1 MSIVSEYT
9 KIFQSLKPELDK
21 AENERIK
28 YLTTFIVGVVVTLVL
43 FSGFLLAMFGL
54 LSSAIML
61 VFLFSSMLA
70 CLLSYLT
77 IINYKQYLKTN
88 FMPRFIK
95 CFKDIRW
102 INNTNSR
109 PIFSTIELEASNLF
123 STFNR
128 IKVDDAFKGNYNG
141 VDYEIAEIKLIQEG
155 SKSSTTAFKG
165 VILSVPSNKT
175 IKANT
180 IIATKRDMNIRNYP
194 TGIIMLIIISVP
206 LLLCECFLSLQ
217 FSSNIDLFINLIMLI
232 IITLIIILIT
242 ICNFIEKQKS
252 MQTVKLESVN
262 FDKRFNVFSKNQVE
276 ARYLLTPT
284 FIEKFTRLYTAFGTN
299 KAKCSF
305 YKDFSGNDRIMF
317 AISTWKDLFEPGNLF
332 TPVNEPKYLFL
343 SDFTSIFNM
352 IEFFKLD
359 EKTKL

>member
-21 AENERIK
+21 AEIKRIK

-61 VFLFSSMLA
+61 VFLFSSILA
-70 CLLSYLT
+70 GYLSYLT
-77 IINYKQYLKTN
+77 IRNFKRYIKAN
-88 FMPRFIK
+88 FMSKFLK
-95 CFKDIRW
+95 CFKEIRR
-102 INNTNSR
+102 ISDENSAR
-109 PIFSTIELEASNLF
+109 IFSTKELKASNLF
-123 STFNR
+123 STFNT

-141 VDYEIAEIKLIQEG
+141 VDYKITEIKLIQEG
-155 SKSSTTAFKG
+155 SKNSTTAFKG

-194 TGIIMLIIISVP
+194 TGIIASIILVPILI
-206 LLLCECFLSLQ
+206 CEWFLSLK
-217 FSSNIDLFINLIMLI
+217 FSSDIDNFIKLIVLT
-232 IITLIIILIT
+232 IITLIII
-242 ICNFIEKQKS
+242 CSFIEKQKS
-252 MQTVKLESVN
+252 MQTVKLESTN
-262 FDKRFNVFSKNQVE
+262 FEKRFNVFSKNQVE

-284 FIEKFTRLYTAFGTN
+284 FIEKFTRFYTAFGTN

-305 YKDFSGNDRIMF
+305 YKDH
-317 AISTWKDLFEPGNLF
+317 T
-332 TPVNEPKYLFL
+332 
-343 SDFTSIFNM
+343 
-352 IEFFKLD
+352 
-359 EKTKL
+359 

>member
-21 AENERIK
+21 AEIKRIK

-61 VFLFSSMLA
+61 VFLFSSILA
-70 CLLSYLT
+70 GYLSYLT
-77 IINYKQYLKTN
+77 IRNFKRYIKAN
-88 FMPRFIK
+88 FMSKFLK
-95 CFKDIRW
+95 CFKEIRR
-102 INNTNSR
+102 ISDENSAR
-109 PIFSTIELEASNLF
+109 IFSTKELKASNLF
-123 STFNR
+123 STFNT
-128 IKVDDAFKGNYNG
+128 IKVDDAIKGNYNG
-141 VDYEIAEIKLIQEG
+141 VDYKITEIKLIQEG
-155 SKSSTTAFKG
+155 SKNSTTAFKG

-194 TGIIMLIIISVP
+194 TGIIASIILVPILI
-206 LLLCECFLSLQ
+206 CEWFLSLK
-217 FSSNIDLFINLIMLI
+217 FSSDIDNFIKLIVLT
-232 IITLIIILIT
+232 IITLIII
-242 ICNFIEKQKS
+242 CSFIEKQKS
-252 MQTVKLESVN
+252 MQTVKLESTN
-262 FDKRFNVFSKNQVE
+262 FEKRFNVFSKNQVE

-317 AISTWKDLFEPGNLF
+317 AISTNRDLFEPGNLF
-332 TPVNEPKYLFL
+332 TPINEPKYMFL

>member
-21 AENERIK
+21 AEIKRIK

-61 VFLFSSMLA
+61 VFLFSSILA
-70 CLLSYLT
+70 GYLSYLT
-77 IINYKQYLKTN
+77 IRNFKRYIKAN
-88 FMPRFIK
+88 FMSKFLK
-95 CFKDIRW
+95 CFKEIRR
-102 INNTNSR
+102 ISDENSAR
-109 PIFSTIELEASNLF
+109 IFSTKELKASNLF
-123 STFNR
+123 STFNT

-141 VDYEIAEIKLIQEG
+141 VDYKITEIKLIQEG
-155 SKSSTTAFKG
+155 SKNSTTAFKG

-180 IIATKRDMNIRNYP
+180 IIATKSDMNIRNYP
-194 TGIIMLIIISVP
+194 TGIIASIILVPILI
-206 LLLCECFLSLQ
+206 CEWFLSLK
-217 FSSNIDLFINLIMLI
+217 FSSDIDNFIKLIVLT
-232 IITLIIILIT
+232 IITLIII
-242 ICNFIEKQKS
+242 CSFIEKQKS
-252 MQTVKLESVN
+252 MQTVKLESTN
-262 FDKRFNVFSKNQVE
+262 FEKRFNVFSKNQVE

-317 AISTWKDLFEPGNLF
+317 AISTNRDLFEPGNLF
-332 TPVNEPKYLFL
+332 TPINEPKYMFL

>member
-21 AENERIK
+21 AEIKRIK

-61 VFLFSSMLA
+61 VFLFSSILA
-70 CLLSYLT
+70 GYLSYLT
-77 IINYKQYLKTN
+77 IRNFKRYIKAN
-88 FMPRFIK
+88 FMSKFLK
-95 CFKDIRW
+95 CFKEIRR
-102 INNTNSR
+102 ISDENSAR
-109 PIFSTIELEASNLF
+109 IFSTKELKASNLF
-123 STFNR
+123 STFNT

-141 VDYEIAEIKLIQEG
+141 VDYKIAEIKLIEQG
-155 SKSSTTAFKG
+155 DKDSTTAFKG

-194 TGIIMLIIISVP
+194 TGIIASIILVPILI
-206 LLLCECFLSLQ
+206 CEWFLSLK
-217 FSSNIDLFINLIMLI
+217 FSSDIDNFIKLIVLT
-232 IITLIIILIT
+232 IITLIII
-242 ICNFIEKQKS
+242 CSFIEKQKS
-252 MQTVKLESVN
+252 MQTVKLESTN
-262 FDKRFNVFSKNQVE
+262 FEKRFNVFSKNQVE

-317 AISTWKDLFEPGNLF
+317 AISTNRDLFEPGNLF
-332 TPVNEPKYLFL
+332 TPINEPKYMFL

>member
-21 AENERIK
+21 AEIKRIK
-28 YLTTFIVGVVVTLVL
+28 YLTTFIVGEVVALSL
-43 FSGFLLAMFGL
+43 FLGFLAAMSRL
-54 LSSAIML
+54 LPSALTL
-61 VFLFSSMLA
+61 VFLFSFMLVGY
-70 CLLSYLT
+70 LSYLT
-77 IINYKQYLKTN
+77 IRNFKRYIKAN
-88 FMPRFIK
+88 FMSKFLK
-95 CFKDIRW
+95 CFKEIRR
-102 INNTNSR
+102 ISDENSAR
-109 PIFSTIELEASNLF
+109 IFSTKELKASNLF
-123 STFNR
+123 STFNT

-141 VDYEIAEIKLIQEG
+141 VDYKITEIKLIQEG
-155 SKSSTTAFKG
+155 SKNSTTAFKG

-194 TGIIMLIIISVP
+194 TGIIASIILVPILI
-206 LLLCECFLSLQ
+206 CEWFLSLK
-217 FSSNIDLFINLIMLI
+217 FSSDIDNFIKLIVLT
-232 IITLIIILIT
+232 IITLIII
-242 ICNFIEKQKS
+242 CSFIEKQKS
-252 MQTVKLESVN
+252 MQTVKLESTN
-262 FDKRFNVFSKNQVE
+262 FEKRFNVFSKNQVE

-317 AISTWKDLFEPGNLF
+317 AISTNRDLFEPGNLF
-332 TPVNEPKYLFL
+332 TPINEPKYMFL

>member
-21 AENERIK
+21 AEIKRIK

-61 VFLFSSMLA
+61 VFLFSSILA
-70 CLLSYLT
+70 GYLSYLT
-77 IINYKQYLKTN
+77 IRNFKRYIKAN
-88 FMPRFIK
+88 FMSKFLK
-95 CFKDIRW
+95 CFKEIRR
-102 INNTNSR
+102 ISDENSAR
-109 PIFSTIELEASNLF
+109 IFSTKELKASNLF
-123 STFNR
+123 STFNT

-141 VDYEIAEIKLIQEG
+141 VDYKITEIKLIQEG
-155 SKSSTTAFKG
+155 SKNSTTAFKG

-194 TGIIMLIIISVP
+194 TGIIASIILVPILI
-206 LLLCECFLSLQ
+206 CEWFLSLK
-217 FSSNIDLFINLIMLI
+217 FSSDIDNFIKLIVLT
-232 IITLIIILIT
+232 IITLIII
-242 ICNFIEKQKS
+242 CSFIEKQKS
-252 MQTVKLESVN
+252 MQTVKLESTN
-262 FDKRFNVFSKNQVE
+262 FEKRFNVFSKNQVE

-284 FIEKFTRLYTAFGTN
+284 FIEKFTRFYTAFGTN

-305 YKDFSGNDRIMF
+305 YKDHTGNDRIMF

>member
-21 AENERIK
+21 AEIKRIK

-61 VFLFSSMLA
+61 VFLFSSILA
-70 CLLSYLT
+70 GYLSYLT
-77 IINYKQYLKTN
+77 IRNFKRYIKAN
-88 FMPRFIK
+88 FMSKFLK
-95 CFKDIRW
+95 CFKEIRR
-102 INNTNSR
+102 ISDENSAR
-109 PIFSTIELEASNLF
+109 IFSTKELKASNLF
-123 STFNR
+123 STFNT

-141 VDYEIAEIKLIQEG
+141 VDYKITEIKLIQEG
-155 SKSSTTAFKG
+155 SKNSTTAFKG

-194 TGIIMLIIISVP
+194 TGIIASIILVPILI
-206 LLLCECFLSLQ
+206 CEWFLSLK
-217 FSSNIDLFINLIMLI
+217 FSSDIDNFIKLIVLT
-232 IITLIIILIT
+232 IITLIII
-242 ICNFIEKQKS
+242 CSFIEKQKS
-252 MQTVKLESVN
+252 MQTVKLESTN
-262 FDKRFNVFSKNQVE
+262 FEKRFNVFSKNQVE

-305 YKDFSGNDRIMF
+305 YKDFSGNERIMF
-317 AISTWKDLFEPGNLF
+317 AISTKRDLFEP
-332 TPVNEPKYLFL
+332 
-343 SDFTSIFNM
+343 
-352 IEFFKLD
+352 
-359 EKTKL
+359 

>member
-21 AENERIK
+21 AEIKRIK

-61 VFLFSSMLA
+61 VFLFSSILA
-70 CLLSYLT
+70 GYLSYLT
-77 IINYKQYLKTN
+77 IRNFKRYIKAN
-88 FMPRFIK
+88 FMSKFLK
-95 CFKDIRW
+95 CFKEIRR
-102 INNTNSR
+102 ISDENSAR
-109 PIFSTIELEASNLF
+109 IFSTKELKASNLF
-123 STFNR
+123 STFNT

-141 VDYEIAEIKLIQEG
+141 VDYKITEIKLIQEG
-155 SKSSTTAFKG
+155 SKNSTTAFKG

-194 TGIIMLIIISVP
+194 TRIIASIILVPILI
-206 LLLCECFLSLQ
+206 CEWFLSLK
-217 FSSNIDLFINLIMLI
+217 FSSDIDNFIKLIVLT
-232 IITLIIILIT
+232 IITLIII
-242 ICNFIEKQKS
+242 CSFIEKQKS
-252 MQTVKLESVN
+252 MQTVKLESTN
-262 FDKRFNVFSKNQVE
+262 FEKRFNVFSKNQVE

-317 AISTWKDLFEPGNLF
+317 AISTNRDLFEP
-332 TPVNEPKYLFL
+332 
-343 SDFTSIFNM
+343 
-352 IEFFKLD
+352 
-359 EKTKL
+359 

>member
-21 AENERIK
+21 AEIKRIK

-61 VFLFSSMLA
+61 VFLFSSILA
-70 CLLSYLT
+70 GYLSYLT
-77 IINYKQYLKTN
+77 IRNFKRYIKAN
-88 FMPRFIK
+88 FMSKFLK
-95 CFKDIRW
+95 CFKEIRR
-102 INNTNSR
+102 ISDENSAR
-109 PIFSTIELEASNLF
+109 IFSTKELKASNLF
-123 STFNR
+123 STFNT

-141 VDYEIAEIKLIQEG
+141 VDYKITEIKLIQEG
-155 SKSSTTAFKG
+155 SKNSTTAFKG

-194 TGIIMLIIISVP
+194 TGIIASIILVPILI
-206 LLLCECFLSLQ
+206 CEWFLSLK
-217 FSSNIDLFINLIMLI
+217 FSSDIDNFIKLIVQT
-232 IITLIIILIT
+232 IITLIII
-242 ICNFIEKQKS
+242 CSFIEKQKS
-252 MQTVKLESVN
+252 MQTVKLESTN
-262 FDKRFNVFSKNQVE
+262 FEKRFNVFSKNQVE

-317 AISTWKDLFEPGNLF
+317 AISTNRDLFEPGNLF
-332 TPVNEPKYLFL
+332 TPINEPKYMFL

>member
-194 TGIIMLIIISVP
+194 TGIIASIILVPILI
-206 LLLCECFLSLQ
+206 CEWFLSLK
-217 FSSNIDLFINLIMLI
+217 FSSDIDNFIKLIVLT
-232 IITLIIILIT
+232 IITLIII
-242 ICNFIEKQKS
+242 CSFIEKQKS
-252 MQTVKLESVN
+252 MQTVKLESTN
-262 FDKRFNVFSKNQVE
+262 FEKRFNVFSKNQVE

-317 AISTWKDLFEPGNLF
+317 AISTNRDLFEPGNLF
-332 TPVNEPKYLFL
+332 TPINEPKYMFL

>member
-21 AENERIK
+21 AEIKRIK

-61 VFLFSSMLA
+61 VFLFSSILA
-70 CLLSYLT
+70 GYLSYLT
-77 IINYKQYLKTN
+77 IRNFKRYIKAN
-88 FMPRFIK
+88 FMSKFLK
-95 CFKDIRW
+95 CFKEIRR
-102 INNTNSR
+102 ISDENSAR
-109 PIFSTIELEASNLF
+109 IFSTKELKASNLF
-123 STFNR
+123 STFNT

-141 VDYEIAEIKLIQEG
+141 VDYKITEIKLIQEG
-155 SKSSTTAFKG
+155 SKNSTTAFKG

-194 TGIIMLIIISVP
+194 TRIIASIILVPILI
-206 LLLCECFLSLQ
+206 CEWFLSLK
-217 FSSNIDLFINLIMLI
+217 FSSDIDNFIKLIVLT
-232 IITLIIILIT
+232 IITLIII
-242 ICNFIEKQKS
+242 CSFIEKQKS
-252 MQTVKLESVN
+252 MQTVKLESTN
-262 FDKRFNVFSKNQVE
+262 FEKRFNVFSKNQVE

-317 AISTWKDLFEPGNLF
+317 AISTNRDLFEPGNLF

>member
-1 MSIVSEYT
+1 
-9 KIFQSLKPELDK
+9 
-21 AENERIK
+21 
-28 YLTTFIVGVVVTLVL
+28 
-43 FSGFLLAMFGL
+43 MFGL

-61 VFLFSSMLA
+61 VFLFSSILA
-70 CLLSYLT
+70 GYLSYLT
-77 IINYKQYLKTN
+77 IRNFKRYIKAN
-88 FMPRFIK
+88 FMSKFLK
-95 CFKDIRW
+95 CFKEIRR
-102 INNTNSR
+102 ISDENSAR
-109 PIFSTIELEASNLF
+109 IFSTKELKASNLF
-123 STFNR
+123 STFNT

-141 VDYEIAEIKLIQEG
+141 VDYKITEIKLIQEG
-155 SKSSTTAFKG
+155 SKNSTTAFKG

-194 TGIIMLIIISVP
+194 TGIIASIILVPILI
-206 LLLCECFLSLQ
+206 CEWFLSLK
-217 FSSNIDLFINLIMLI
+217 FSSDIDNFIKLIVLT
-232 IITLIIILIT
+232 IITLIII
-242 ICNFIEKQKS
+242 CSFIEKQKS
-252 MQTVKLESVN
+252 MQTVKLESTN
-262 FDKRFNVFSKNQVE
+262 FEKRFNVFSKNQVE

-317 AISTWKDLFEPGNLF
+317 AISTNRDLFEPGNLF
-332 TPVNEPKYLFL
+332 TPINEPKYMFL

>member
-128 IKVDDAFKGNYNG
+128 IKVDDAFK
-141 VDYEIAEIKLIQEG
+141 
-155 SKSSTTAFKG
+155 
-165 VILSVPSNKT
+165 
-175 IKANT
+175 
-180 IIATKRDMNIRNYP
+180 
-194 TGIIMLIIISVP
+194 
-206 LLLCECFLSLQ
+206 
-217 FSSNIDLFINLIMLI
+217 
-232 IITLIIILIT
+232 
-242 ICNFIEKQKS
+242 
-252 MQTVKLESVN
+252 
-262 FDKRFNVFSKNQVE
+262 
-276 ARYLLTPT
+276 
-284 FIEKFTRLYTAFGTN
+284 
-299 KAKCSF
+299 
-305 YKDFSGNDRIMF
+305 
-317 AISTWKDLFEPGNLF
+317 
-332 TPVNEPKYLFL
+332 
-343 SDFTSIFNM
+343 
-352 IEFFKLD
+352 
-359 EKTKL
+359 

>member
-21 AENERIK
+21 AEIKRIK

-61 VFLFSSMLA
+61 VFLFSSILA
-70 CLLSYLT
+70 GYLSYLT
-77 IINYKQYLKTN
+77 IRNFKRYIKAN
-88 FMPRFIK
+88 FMSKFLK
-95 CFKDIRW
+95 CFKEIRR
-102 INNTNSR
+102 ISDENSAR
-109 PIFSTIELEASNLF
+109 IFSTKELKASNLF
-123 STFNR
+123 STFNT

-141 VDYEIAEIKLIQEG
+141 VDYKITEIKLIQEG
-155 SKSSTTAFKG
+155 SKNSTTAFKG

-194 TGIIMLIIISVP
+194 TGIIASIILVPILI
-206 LLLCECFLSLQ
+206 CEWFLSLK
-217 FSSNIDLFINLIMLI
+217 FSSDIDNFIKLIVLT
-232 IITLIIILIT
+232 IITLIII
-242 ICNFIEKQKS
+242 CSFIEKQKS
-252 MQTVKLESVN
+252 MQTVKLESTN
-262 FDKRFNVFSKNQVE
+262 FEKRFNVFSKNQVE

>member
-21 AENERIK
+21 AEIKRIK
-28 YLTTFIVGVVVTLVL
+28 YLTTFIVGEVVALSL
-43 FSGFLLAMFGL
+43 FLGFLAAMSRL
-54 LSSAIML
+54 LPSALTL
-61 VFLFSSMLA
+61 VFLFSFMLVGY
-70 CLLSYLT
+70 LSYLT
-77 IINYKQYLKTN
+77 IRFYKEYIKTN
-88 FMPRFIK
+88 FMFK
-95 CFKDIRW
+95 FLQCFKDIRR
-102 INNTNSR
+102 ISDENSAQ
-109 PIFSTIELEASNLF
+109 IFSIKELEASNLF
-123 STFNR
+123 STFNT

-141 VDYEIAEIKLIQEG
+141 VDYKITEIKLIQEG
-155 SKSSTTAFKG
+155 SKNSTTAFKG

-194 TGIIMLIIISVP
+194 TGIIASIILVPILI
-206 LLLCECFLSLQ
+206 CEWFLSLK
-217 FSSNIDLFINLIMLI
+217 FSSDIDNFIKLIVLT
-232 IITLIIILIT
+232 IITLIII
-242 ICNFIEKQKS
+242 CSFIEKQKS
-252 MQTVKLESVN
+252 MQTVKLESTN
-262 FDKRFNVFSKNQVE
+262 FEKRFNVFSKNQVE

-317 AISTWKDLFEPGNLF
+317 AISTNRDLFEPGNLF
-332 TPVNEPKYLFL
+332 TPINEPKYMFL

>member
-21 AENERIK
+21 AEIKRIK

-61 VFLFSSMLA
+61 VFLFSSILA
-70 CLLSYLT
+70 GYLSYLT
-77 IINYKQYLKTN
+77 IRNFKRYIKAN
-88 FMPRFIK
+88 FMSKFLK
-95 CFKDIRW
+95 CFKEIRR
-102 INNTNSR
+102 ISDENSAR
-109 PIFSTIELEASNLF
+109 IFSTKELKASNLF
-123 STFNR
+123 STFNT

-141 VDYEIAEIKLIQEG
+141 VDYKITEIKLIQEG
-155 SKSSTTAFKG
+155 SKNSTTAFKG

-194 TGIIMLIIISVP
+194 TRIIASIILVPILI
-206 LLLCECFLSLQ
+206 CEWFLSLK
-217 FSSNIDLFINLIMLI
+217 FSSDIDNFIKLIVLT
-232 IITLIIILIT
+232 IITLIII
-242 ICNFIEKQKS
+242 CSFIEKQKS
-252 MQTVKLESVN
+252 MQTVKLESTN
-262 FDKRFNVFSKNQVE
+262 FEKRFNVFSKNQVE

-284 FIEKFTRLYTAFGTN
+284 FIEKFIRLYTAFGTN

-317 AISTWKDLFEPGNLF
+317 AISTNRDLFEPGNLF
-332 TPVNEPKYLFL
+332 TPINEPKYMFL

>member
-21 AENERIK
+21 AEIKRIK

-61 VFLFSSMLA
+61 VFLFSSILA
-70 CLLSYLT
+70 GYLSYLT
-77 IINYKQYLKTN
+77 IRNFKRYIKAN
-88 FMPRFIK
+88 FMSKFLK
-95 CFKDIRW
+95 CFKEIRR
-102 INNTNSR
+102 ISDENSAR
-109 PIFSTIELEASNLF
+109 IFSTKELKASNLF
-123 STFNR
+123 STFNT

-141 VDYEIAEIKLIQEG
+141 VDYKITEIKLIQEG
-155 SKSSTTAFKG
+155 SKNSTTAFKG

-194 TGIIMLIIISVP
+194 TGIIASIILVPILI
-206 LLLCECFLSLQ
+206 CEWFLSLK
-217 FSSNIDLFINLIMLI
+217 FSSDIDNFIKLIVLT
-232 IITLIIILIT
+232 IITLIII
-242 ICNFIEKQKS
+242 CSFIEKQKS
-252 MQTVKLESVN
+252 MQTVKLESTN
-262 FDKRFNVFSKNQVE
+262 FEKRFNVFSKNQVE

-317 AISTWKDLFEPGNLF
+317 AISTNRDLFEPGNLF
-332 TPVNEPKYLFL
+332 TPINEPKYMFL

>member
-109 PIFSTIELEASNLF
+109 PIFSTIELKASNLF
-123 STFNR
+123 STFNT

-141 VDYEIAEIKLIQEG
+141 VDYKITEIKLIQEG
-155 SKSSTTAFKG
+155 SKNSTTAFKG

-194 TGIIMLIIISVP
+194 TGIIASIILVPILI
-206 LLLCECFLSLQ
+206 CEWFLSLK
-217 FSSNIDLFINLIMLI
+217 FSSDIDNFIKLIVLT
-232 IITLIIILIT
+232 IITLIII
-242 ICNFIEKQKS
+242 CSFIEKQKS
-252 MQTVKLESVN
+252 MQTVKLESTN
-262 FDKRFNVFSKNQVE
+262 FEKRFNVFSKNQVE

-317 AISTWKDLFEPGNLF
+317 AISTNRDLFEPGNLF
-332 TPVNEPKYLFL
+332 TPINEPKYMFL

>member
-70 CLLSYLT
+70 CLLLYLT

-109 PIFSTIELEASNLF
+109 PIFSTMELKASNLF
-123 STFNR
+123 STFNT

-141 VDYEIAEIKLIQEG
+141 VDYKITEIKLIQEG
-155 SKSSTTAFKG
+155 SKNSTTAFKG

-194 TGIIMLIIISVP
+194 TGIIASIILVPILI
-206 LLLCECFLSLQ
+206 CEWFLSLK
-217 FSSNIDLFINLIMLI
+217 FSSDIDNFIKLIVLT
-232 IITLIIILIT
+232 IITLIII
-242 ICNFIEKQKS
+242 CSFIEKQKS
-252 MQTVKLESVN
+252 MQTVKLESTN
-262 FDKRFNVFSKNQVE
+262 FEKRFNVFSKNQVE

-317 AISTWKDLFEPGNLF
+317 AISTNRDLFEPGNLF
-332 TPVNEPKYLFL
+332 TPINEPKYMFL

>member
-21 AENERIK
+21 AEIKRIK

-61 VFLFSSMLA
+61 VFLFSSILA
-70 CLLSYLT
+70 GYLSYLT
-77 IINYKQYLKTN
+77 IRNFKRYIKAN
-88 FMPRFIK
+88 FMSKFLK
-95 CFKDIRW
+95 CFKEIRR
-102 INNTNSR
+102 ISDENSAR
-109 PIFSTIELEASNLF
+109 IFSTKELKASNLF
-123 STFNR
+123 STFNT

-141 VDYEIAEIKLIQEG
+141 VDYKITEIKLIQEG
-155 SKSSTTAFKG
+155 SKNSTTAFKG

-194 TGIIMLIIISVP
+194 TGIIASIILVPILI
-206 LLLCECFLSLQ
+206 CEWFLSLK
-217 FSSNIDLFINLIMLI
+217 FSSDIDNFIKLIVLT
-232 IITLIIILIT
+232 IITLIII
-242 ICNFIEKQKS
+242 CSFIEKQKS
-252 MQTVKLESVN
+252 MQTVKLESTN
-262 FDKRFNVFSKNQVE
+262 FEKRFNVFSKNQVE

-284 FIEKFTRLYTAFGTN
+284 FIEKFTRFYTAFGTN

-305 YKDFSGNDRIMF
+305 YKDHTGNDRIMF
-317 AISTWKDLFEPGNLF
+317 AISTNRDLFEPGNLF
-332 TPVNEPKYLFL
+332 TPINEPKYMFL

>member
-21 AENERIK
+21 AEIKRIK

-61 VFLFSSMLA
+61 VFLFSSILA
-70 CLLSYLT
+70 GYLSYLT
-77 IINYKQYLKTN
+77 IRNFKRYIKAN
-88 FMPRFIK
+88 FMSKFLK
-95 CFKDIRW
+95 CFKEIRR
-102 INNTNSR
+102 ISDENSAR
-109 PIFSTIELEASNLF
+109 IFSTKELKASNLF
-123 STFNR
+123 STFNT

-141 VDYEIAEIKLIQEG
+141 VDYKITEIKLIQEG
-155 SKSSTTAFKG
+155 SKNSTTAFKG

-194 TGIIMLIIISVP
+194 TRIIASIILVPILI
-206 LLLCECFLSLQ
+206 CEWFLSLK
-217 FSSNIDLFINLIMLI
+217 FSSDIDNFIKLIVLT
-232 IITLIIILIT
+232 IITLIII
-242 ICNFIEKQKS
+242 CSFIEKQKS
-252 MQTVKLESVN
+252 MQTVKLESTN
-262 FDKRFNVFSKNQVE
+262 FEKRFNVFSKNQVE

-317 AISTWKDLFEPGNLF
+317 AISTNRDLFEPGNLF
-332 TPVNEPKYLFL
+332 TPINEPKYMFL

>member
-21 AENERIK
+21 AEIKRIK
-28 YLTTFIVGVVVTLVL
+28 YLTTFIVGEVVALSL
-43 FSGFLLAMFGL
+43 FLGFLAAMSRL
-54 LSSAIML
+54 LPSALTL
-61 VFLFSSMLA
+61 VFLFSFMLVGY
-70 CLLSYLT
+70 LSYLT
-77 IINYKQYLKTN
+77 IRNFKRYIKAN
-88 FMPRFIK
+88 FMSKFLK
-95 CFKDIRW
+95 CFKEIRR
-102 INNTNSR
+102 ISDENSAR
-109 PIFSTIELEASNLF
+109 IFSTKELKASNLF
-123 STFNR
+123 STFNT

-141 VDYEIAEIKLIQEG
+141 VDYKITEIKLIQEG
-155 SKSSTTAFKG
+155 SKNSTTAFKG

-194 TGIIMLIIISVP
+194 TRIIASIILVPILI
-206 LLLCECFLSLQ
+206 CEWFLSLK
-217 FSSNIDLFINLIMLI
+217 FSSDIDNFIKLIVLT
-232 IITLIIILIT
+232 IITLIII
-242 ICNFIEKQKS
+242 CSFIEKQKS
-252 MQTVKLESVN
+252 MQTVKLESTN
-262 FDKRFNVFSKNQVE
+262 FEKRFNVFSKNQVE

-317 AISTWKDLFEPGNLF
+317 AISTNRDLFEPGNLF
-332 TPVNEPKYLFL
+332 TPINEPKYMFL

>member
-21 AENERIK
+21 AEIKRIK

-61 VFLFSSMLA
+61 VFLFSSILA
-70 CLLSYLT
+70 GYLSYLT
-77 IINYKQYLKTN
+77 IRNFKRYIKAN
-88 FMPRFIK
+88 FMSKFLK
-95 CFKDIRW
+95 CFKEIRR
-102 INNTNSR
+102 ISDENSAR
-109 PIFSTIELEASNLF
+109 IFSTKELKASNLF
-123 STFNR
+123 STFNT

-141 VDYEIAEIKLIQEG
+141 VDYKITEIKLIQEG
-155 SKSSTTAFKG
+155 SKNSTTAFKG

-194 TGIIMLIIISVP
+194 TGIIASIILVPILI
-206 LLLCECFLSLQ
+206 CEWFLSLK
-217 FSSNIDLFINLIMLI
+217 FSSDIDNFIKLIVLT
-232 IITLIIILIT
+232 IITLIII
-242 ICNFIEKQKS
+242 CSFIEKQKS
-252 MQTVKLESVN
+252 MQNVNLESIN
-262 FDKRFNVFSKNQVE
+262 FDKRFNVFSKDQVE

-284 FIEKFTRLYTAFGTN
+284 FIEKFTRFYTAFGTN

-305 YKDFSGNDRIMF
+305 YKDHTGNDRIMF
-317 AISTWKDLFEPGNLF
+317 AISTNRDLFEPGNLF
-332 TPVNEPKYLFL
+332 TPINEPKYMFL

>member
-21 AENERIK
+21 AEIKRIK

-61 VFLFSSMLA
+61 VFLFSSILA
-70 CLLSYLT
+70 GYLSYLT
-77 IINYKQYLKTN
+77 IRNFKRYIKAN
-88 FMPRFIK
+88 FMSKFLK
-95 CFKDIRW
+95 CFKEIRR
-102 INNTNSR
+102 ISDENSAR
-109 PIFSTIELEASNLF
+109 IFSTKELKASNLF
-123 STFNR
+123 STFNT

-141 VDYEIAEIKLIQEG
+141 VDYKITEIKLIQEG
-155 SKSSTTAFKG
+155 SKNSTTAFKG

-194 TGIIMLIIISVP
+194 TGIIASIILVPILI
-206 LLLCECFLSLQ
+206 CEWFLSLK
-217 FSSNIDLFINLIMLI
+217 FSSDIDNFIKLIVLT
-232 IITLIIILIT
+232 IITLIII
-242 ICNFIEKQKS
+242 CSFIEKQKS
-252 MQTVKLESVN
+252 MQTVKLESTN

-305 YKDFSGNDRIMF
+305 YKDHTGNDRIMF

>member
-1 MSIVSEYT
+1 MSVVSEYT
-9 KIFQSLKPELDK
+9 KIFRELKPELDE
-21 AENERIK
+21 AEIKRIK

-61 VFLFSSMLA
+61 VFLFSSILA
-70 CLLSYLT
+70 GYLSYLT
-77 IINYKQYLKTN
+77 IRNFKRYIKAN
-88 FMPRFIK
+88 FMSKFLK
-95 CFKDIRW
+95 CFKEIRR
-102 INNTNSR
+102 ISDENSAR
-109 PIFSTIELEASNLF
+109 IFSTKELKASNLF
-123 STFNR
+123 STFNT

-141 VDYEIAEIKLIQEG
+141 VDYKITEIKLIQEG
-155 SKSSTTAFKG
+155 SKNSTTAFKG

-194 TGIIMLIIISVP
+194 TGIIASIILVPILI
-206 LLLCECFLSLQ
+206 CEWFLSLK
-217 FSSNIDLFINLIMLI
+217 FSSDIDNFIKLIVLT
-232 IITLIIILIT
+232 IITLIII
-242 ICNFIEKQKS
+242 CSFIEKQKS
-252 MQTVKLESVN
+252 MQTVKLESTN
-262 FDKRFNVFSKNQVE
+262 FEKRFNVFSKNQVE

-317 AISTWKDLFEPGNLF
+317 AISTNRDLFEPGNLF
-332 TPVNEPKYLFL
+332 TPINEPKYMFL

>member
-21 AENERIK
+21 AEIKRIK

-61 VFLFSSMLA
+61 VFLFSSILA
-70 CLLSYLT
+70 GYLSYLT
-77 IINYKQYLKTN
+77 IRNFKRYIKAN
-88 FMPRFIK
+88 FMSKFLK
-95 CFKDIRW
+95 CFKEIRR
-102 INNTNSR
+102 ISDENSAR
-109 PIFSTIELEASNLF
+109 IFSTKELKASNLF
-123 STFNR
+123 STFNT

-141 VDYEIAEIKLIQEG
+141 VDYKITEIKLIQEG
-155 SKSSTTAFKG
+155 SKNSTTAFKG

-180 IIATKRDMNIRNYP
+180 IIATKRDMNIRNYL
-194 TGIIMLIIISVP
+194 TGIIASIILVPILI
-206 LLLCECFLSLQ
+206 CEWFLSLK
-217 FSSNIDLFINLIMLI
+217 FSSDIDNFIKLIVLT
-232 IITLIIILIT
+232 IITLIII
-242 ICNFIEKQKS
+242 CSFIEKQKS
-252 MQTVKLESVN
+252 MQTVKLESTN
-262 FDKRFNVFSKNQVE
+262 FEKRFNVFSKNQVE

-317 AISTWKDLFEPGNLF
+317 AISTNRDLFEPGNLF
-332 TPVNEPKYLFL
+332 TPINEPKYMFL

>member
-9 KIFQSLKPELDK
+9 KIFQSLKRELDE

-61 VFLFSSMLA
+61 VFLFSSMLIGY
-70 CLLSYLT
+70 LSFLT
-77 IINYKQYLKTN
+77 IRNFKRYIKAN
-88 FMPRFIK
+88 FMSKFLK
-95 CFKDIRW
+95 CFKDIRR
-102 INNTNSR
+102 ISDENSAQ
-109 PIFSTIELEASNLF
+109 IFSIKELAASNLF
-123 STFNR
+123 STFNT

-141 VDYEIAEIKLIQEG
+141 VDYKIAEIKLIQEG
-155 SKSSTTAFKG
+155 SKNSTTAFKG

-194 TGIIMLIIISVP
+194 TGIIASIISVP
-206 LLLCECFLSLQ
+206 LLLCECFLSLK
-217 FSSNIDLFINLIMLI
+217 FSSDIDNFIKLIVLT
-232 IITLIIILIT
+232 IITLIII
-242 ICNFIEKQKS
+242 CSFIEKQKS
-252 MQTVKLESVN
+252 MQTVKLESTN

-284 FIEKFTRLYTAFGTN
+284 FIEKFTRFYTAFGTN

-305 YKDFSGNDRIMF
+305 YKDHSGNDRIMF

>member
-109 PIFSTIELEASNLF
+109 PIFSTIELKASNLF
-123 STFNR
+123 STFNT

-141 VDYEIAEIKLIQEG
+141 VDYKITEIKLIQEG
-155 SKSSTTAFKG
+155 SKNSTTAFKG

-194 TGIIMLIIISVP
+194 TGIIASIILVPILI
-206 LLLCECFLSLQ
+206 CEWFLSLK
-217 FSSNIDLFINLIMLI
+217 FSSDIDNFIKLIVLT
-232 IITLIIILIT
+232 IITLIII
-242 ICNFIEKQKS
+242 CSFIEKQKS
-252 MQTVKLESVN
+252 MQTVKLESTN
-262 FDKRFNVFSKNQVE
+262 FEKLFNVFSKNQVE

-317 AISTWKDLFEPGNLF
+317 AISTNRDLFEPGNLF
-332 TPVNEPKYLFL
+332 TPINEPKYMFL

>member
-21 AENERIK
+21 AEIKRIK

-61 VFLFSSMLA
+61 VFLFSSILA
-70 CLLSYLT
+70 GYLSYLT
-77 IINYKQYLKTN
+77 IRNFKRYIKAN
-88 FMPRFIK
+88 FMSKFLK
-95 CFKDIRW
+95 CFKEIRR
-102 INNTNSR
+102 ISDENSAR
-109 PIFSTIELEASNLF
+109 IFSTKELKASNLF
-123 STFNR
+123 STFNT

-141 VDYEIAEIKLIQEG
+141 VDYKITEIKLIQEG
-155 SKSSTTAFKG
+155 SKNSTTAFKG

-194 TGIIMLIIISVP
+194 TGIIASIIYVP
-206 LLLCECFLSLQ
+206 LLLCECFLSLK
-217 FSSNIDLFINLIMLI
+217 FSSDIDNFIKLIVLT
-232 IITLIIILIT
+232 IITLIII
-242 ICNFIEKQKS
+242 CSFIEKQKS
-252 MQTVKLESVN
+252 MQNVNLESIN
-262 FDKRFNVFSKNQVE
+262 FDKRFNVFSKDQVE

-317 AISTWKDLFEPGNLF
+317 AISTNRDLFEPGNLF
-332 TPVNEPKYLFL
+332 TPINEPKYMFL

>member
-21 AENERIK
+21 AEIKRIK

-61 VFLFSSMLA
+61 VFLFSSILA
-70 CLLSYLT
+70 GYLSYLT
-77 IINYKQYLKTN
+77 IRNFKRYIKAN
-88 FMPRFIK
+88 FMSKFLK
-95 CFKDIRW
+95 CFKEIRR
-102 INNTNSR
+102 ISDENSAR
-109 PIFSTIELEASNLF
+109 IFSTKELKASNLF
-123 STFNR
+123 STFNT

-141 VDYEIAEIKLIQEG
+141 VDYKITEIKLIQEG
-155 SKSSTTAFKG
+155 SKNSTTAFKG

-194 TGIIMLIIISVP
+194 TGIIASIILVP
-206 LLLCECFLSLQ
+206 LLLCECFLSLK
-217 FSSNIDLFINLIMLI
+217 FSSDIDNFIKLIVLT
-232 IITLIIILIT
+232 IITLIII
-242 ICNFIEKQKS
+242 CSFIEKQKS
-252 MQTVKLESVN
+252 MQTVKLESTN
-262 FDKRFNVFSKNQVE
+262 FEKRFNVFSKNQVE

-317 AISTWKDLFEPGNLF
+317 AISTNRDLFEPGNLF
-332 TPVNEPKYLFL
+332 TPINEPKYMFL

>member
-21 AENERIK
+21 AEIKRIK

-61 VFLFSSMLA
+61 VFLFSSILA
-70 CLLSYLT
+70 GYLSYLT
-77 IINYKQYLKTN
+77 IRNFKRYIKAN
-88 FMPRFIK
+88 FMSKFLK
-95 CFKDIRW
+95 CFKDIRR
-102 INNTNSR
+102 ISDENSAQ
-109 PIFSTIELEASNLF
+109 IFSIKELEASNLF
-123 STFNR
+123 STFNK

-141 VDYEIAEIKLIQEG
+141 VDYKIAEIKLIEQG
-155 SKSSTTAFKG
+155 DKDSTTAFKG

-194 TGIIMLIIISVP
+194 TGIIASIILVPILI
-206 LLLCECFLSLQ
+206 CEWFLSLK
-217 FSSNIDLFINLIMLI
+217 FSSDIDNFIKLIVLT
-232 IITLIIILIT
+232 IITLIII
-242 ICNFIEKQKS
+242 CSFIEKQKS
-252 MQTVKLESVN
+252 MQTVKLESTN
-262 FDKRFNVFSKNQVE
+262 FEKRFNVFSKNQVE

-317 AISTWKDLFEPGNLF
+317 AISTNRDLFEPGNLF
-332 TPVNEPKYLFL
+332 TPINEPKYMFL

>member
-21 AENERIK
+21 AEIKRIK

-109 PIFSTIELEASNLF
+109 PIFSTIELKASNLF
-123 STFNR
+123 STFNT

-141 VDYEIAEIKLIQEG
+141 VDYKITEIKLIQEG
-155 SKSSTTAFKG
+155 SKNSTTAFKG

-194 TGIIMLIIISVP
+194 TGIIASIILVPILI
-206 LLLCECFLSLQ
+206 CEWFLSLK
-217 FSSNIDLFINLIMLI
+217 FSSDIDNFIKLIVLT
-232 IITLIIILIT
+232 IITLIII
-242 ICNFIEKQKS
+242 CSFIEKQKS
-252 MQTVKLESVN
+252 MQTVKLESTN
-262 FDKRFNVFSKNQVE
+262 FEKRFNVFSKNQVE

-317 AISTWKDLFEPGNLF
+317 AISTNRDLFEPGNLF
-332 TPVNEPKYLFL
+332 TPINEPKYMFL

>member
-21 AENERIK
+21 AEIKRIK
-28 YLTTFIVGVVVTLVL
+28 YLTTFIVGEIVALSL
-43 FSGFLLAMFGL
+43 FSGFVLGLFGL
-54 LSSAIML
+54 LSPAITL
-61 VFLFSSMLA
+61 VFLFFSL
-70 CLLSYLT
+70 LVGYLSYLT
-77 IINYKQYLKTN
+77 IRFYKEYIKTN
-88 FMPRFIK
+88 FMFKFLQCI
-95 CFKDIRW
+95 KDIRR
-102 INNTNSR
+102 ISDENSTQ
-109 PIFSTIELEASNLF
+109 IFSIKELEASNLF

-232 IITLIIILIT
+232 IITLIII
-242 ICNFIEKQKS
+242 
-252 MQTVKLESVN
+252 
-262 FDKRFNVFSKNQVE
+262 
-276 ARYLLTPT
+276 
-284 FIEKFTRLYTAFGTN
+284 
-299 KAKCSF
+299 
-305 YKDFSGNDRIMF
+305 
-317 AISTWKDLFEPGNLF
+317 
-332 TPVNEPKYLFL
+332 
-343 SDFTSIFNM
+343 
-352 IEFFKLD
+352 
-359 EKTKL
+359 

>member
-21 AENERIK
+21 AEIKRIK

-61 VFLFSSMLA
+61 VFLFSSILA
-70 CLLSYLT
+70 GYLSYLT
-77 IINYKQYLKTN
+77 IRNFKRYIKAN
-88 FMPRFIK
+88 FMSKFLK
-95 CFKDIRW
+95 CFKEIRR
-102 INNTNSR
+102 ISDENSAR
-109 PIFSTIELEASNLF
+109 IFSTKELKASNLF
-123 STFNR
+123 STFNT

-141 VDYEIAEIKLIQEG
+141 VDYKIAEIKLIEQG
-155 SKSSTTAFKG
+155 DKDSTTAFKG

-194 TGIIMLIIISVP
+194 TGIIASIILVPILI
-206 LLLCECFLSLQ
+206 CEWFLSLK
-217 FSSNIDLFINLIMLI
+217 FSSDIDNFIKLIVLT
-232 IITLIIILIT
+232 IITLIII
-242 ICNFIEKQKS
+242 CSFIEKQKS
-252 MQTVKLESVN
+252 MQTVKLESTN
-262 FDKRFNVFSKNQVE
+262 FEKRFNVFSKNQVE

-284 FIEKFTRLYTAFGTN
+284 FIEKFTRFYTAFGTN

-305 YKDFSGNDRIMF
+305 YKDHTGNDRIMF

>member
-21 AENERIK
+21 AEIKRIK

-61 VFLFSSMLA
+61 VFLFSSILA
-70 CLLSYLT
+70 GYLSYLT
-77 IINYKQYLKTN
+77 IRNFKRYIKAN
-88 FMPRFIK
+88 FMFKFLQCI
-95 CFKDIRW
+95 KDIRR
-102 INNTNSR
+102 ISDENSTQ
-109 PIFSTIELEASNLF
+109 IFSIKELEASNLF
-123 STFNR
+123 STFNT

-141 VDYEIAEIKLIQEG
+141 VDYKITEIKLIQEG
-155 SKSSTTAFKG
+155 SKNSTTAFKG

-194 TGIIMLIIISVP
+194 TGIIASIILVPILI
-206 LLLCECFLSLQ
+206 CEWFLSLK
-217 FSSNIDLFINLIMLI
+217 FSSDIDNFIKLIVLT
-232 IITLIIILIT
+232 IITLIII
-242 ICNFIEKQKS
+242 CSFIEKQKS
-252 MQTVKLESVN
+252 MQTVKLESTN
-262 FDKRFNVFSKNQVE
+262 FEKRFNVFSKNQVE

-317 AISTWKDLFEPGNLF
+317 AISTNRDLFEPGNLF
-332 TPVNEPKYLFL
+332 TPINEPKYMFL

>member
-21 AENERIK
+21 AEIKRIK

-61 VFLFSSMLA
+61 VFLFSSILA
-70 CLLSYLT
+70 GYLSYLT
-77 IINYKQYLKTN
+77 IRNFKRYIKAN
-88 FMPRFIK
+88 FMSKFLK
-95 CFKDIRW
+95 CFKEIRR
-102 INNTNSR
+102 ISDENSAR
-109 PIFSTIELEASNLF
+109 IFSTKELKASNLF
-123 STFNR
+123 STFNT

-141 VDYEIAEIKLIQEG
+141 VDYKITEIKLIQEG
-155 SKSSTTAFKG
+155 SKNSTTAFKG

-194 TGIIMLIIISVP
+194 TRIIASIILVPILI
-206 LLLCECFLSLQ
+206 CEWFLSLK
-217 FSSNIDLFINLIMLI
+217 FSSDIDNFINLIVLT
-232 IITLIIILIT
+232 IITLIII
-242 ICNFIEKQKS
+242 CSFIEKQKS
-252 MQTVKLESVN
+252 MQTVKLESTN
-262 FDKRFNVFSKNQVE
+262 FEKRFNVFSKNQVE

-317 AISTWKDLFEPGNLF
+317 AISTNRDLFEPGYLF
-332 TPVNEPKYLFL
+332 TPINEPKYMFL

>member
-21 AENERIK
+21 AEIKRIK

-61 VFLFSSMLA
+61 VFLFSSILA
-70 CLLSYLT
+70 GYLSYLT
-77 IINYKQYLKTN
+77 IRNFKRYIKAN
-88 FMPRFIK
+88 FMSKFLK
-95 CFKDIRW
+95 CFKEIRR
-102 INNTNSR
+102 ISDENSAR
-109 PIFSTIELEASNLF
+109 IFSTKELKASNLF
-123 STFNR
+123 STFNT

-141 VDYEIAEIKLIQEG
+141 VDYKITEIKLIQEG
-155 SKSSTTAFKG
+155 SKNSTTAFKG

-194 TGIIMLIIISVP
+194 TGIIASIILVPILI
-206 LLLCECFLSLQ
+206 CEWFLSLK
-217 FSSNIDLFINLIMLI
+217 FSSDIDNFIKLIVLT
-232 IITLIIILIT
+232 IITLIII
-242 ICNFIEKQKS
+242 CSFIEKQKS
-252 MQTVKLESVN
+252 MQTVKLESTN
-262 FDKRFNVFSKNQVE
+262 FEKRFNVFSKNQVE

-317 AISTWKDLFEPGNLF
+317 AISTNRDLFEPGNLF
-332 TPVNEPKYLFL
+332 TPINEPKYMFL
-343 SDFTSIFNM
+343 SDFTSIFNI

>member
-21 AENERIK
+21 AEIKRIK

-61 VFLFSSMLA
+61 VFLFSSILA
-70 CLLSYLT
+70 GYLSYLT
-77 IINYKQYLKTN
+77 IRNFKRYIKAN
-88 FMPRFIK
+88 FMSKFLK
-95 CFKDIRW
+95 CFKEIRR
-102 INNTNSR
+102 ISDENSAR
-109 PIFSTIELEASNLF
+109 IFSTKELKASNLF
-123 STFNR
+123 STFNT
-128 IKVDDAFKGNYNG
+128 IKVDDAFKVNYNG
-141 VDYEIAEIKLIQEG
+141 LDYKITEIKLIQEG
-155 SKSSTTAFKG
+155 SKNSTTAFKG

-194 TGIIMLIIISVP
+194 TGIIASIILVPILI
-206 LLLCECFLSLQ
+206 CEWFLSLK
-217 FSSNIDLFINLIMLI
+217 FSSDIDNFIKLIVLT
-232 IITLIIILIT
+232 IITLIII
-242 ICNFIEKQKS
+242 CSFIEKQKS
-252 MQTVKLESVN
+252 MQTVKLESTN
-262 FDKRFNVFSKNQVE
+262 FEKRFNVFSKNQVE

-284 FIEKFTRLYTAFGTN
+284 FIEKFTRLYTAVGTN

-317 AISTWKDLFEPGNLF
+317 AISTNRDLFEPGNLF
-332 TPVNEPKYLFL
+332 TPINEPKYMFL